1 MRKFLFLPLLALL
14 ASCGKNEDCD
24 IVTPQ
29 PEDLVSLAL
38 YATLSQ
44 SSTDPYN
51 GPLEVLPCETNGS
64 FYIGNYTAKGK
75 QVPFPAYYLITNGI
89 GKSQKYPLR
98 LPVGLRKIPGDTVY
112 YPIHSLVY
120 GTQNIN
126 IGKDDL
132 QAHLKHASAALS
144 VIVSE
149 TNGDAFSD
157 AIDSMWIYISNIH
170 SNLNYFSARPEGT
183 FKTISFGLK
192 PSTNRTE
199 FNNNF
204 VSVFPSQPNPMFQIF
219 VQLSNGTIKHYQ
231 QKLTTQLNAG
241 TRTTVNLSMDGV
253 LLEEG
258 DTGEF
263 QIDKWKEQHDSIHIS
278 LN

>member
-29 PEDLVSLAL
+29 PEDLVSPAL

-98 LPVGLRKIPGDTVY
+98 LPVGTYNVIYWGYPDYFGTAGDAYLADPTLIIGKKLNTTSLGLRKIPGDTVY

-157 AIDSMWIYISNIH
+157 AIDSMWIYISNIY
-170 SNLNYFSARPEGT
+170 SNLNYFSARP
-183 FKTISFGLK
+183 
-192 PSTNRTE
+192 
-199 FNNNF
+199 
-204 VSVFPSQPNPMFQIF
+204 
-219 VQLSNGTIKHYQ
+219 
-231 QKLTTQLNAG
+231 
-241 TRTTVNLSMDGV
+241 
-253 LLEEG
+253 
-258 DTGEF
+258 
-263 QIDKWKEQHDSIHIS
+263 
-278 LN
+278 

>member
-1 MRKFLFLPLLALL
+1 M
-14 ASCGKNEDCD
+14 
-24 IVTPQ
+24 
-29 PEDLVSLAL
+29 SL
-38 YATLSQ
+38 
-44 SSTDPYN
+44 
-51 GPLEVLPCETNGS
+51 
-64 FYIGNYTAKGK
+64 
-75 QVPFPAYYLITNGI
+75 
-89 GKSQKYPLR
+89 
-98 LPVGLRKIPGDTVY
+98 GLRKIPGDTVY

-149 TNGDAFSD
+149 TNGDTFSD

>member
-1 MRKFLFLPLLALL
+1 MIYWGYPDYFGTAGDAYLA
-14 ASCGKNEDCD
+14 D
-24 IVTPQ
+24 P
-29 PEDLVSLAL
+29 
-38 YATLSQ
+38 TL
-44 SSTDPYN
+44 
-51 GPLEVLPCETNGS
+51 
-64 FYIGNYTAKGK
+64 I
-75 QVPFPAYYLITNGI
+75 I
-89 GKSQKYPLR
+89 GKKLNTTSL
-98 LPVGLRKIPGDTVY
+98 GLRKIPGDTVY

-157 AIDSMWIYISNIH
+157 AIDSMWIYISNIY

-204 VSVFPSQPNPMFQIF
+204 VSVFP
-219 VQLSNGTIKHYQ
+219 LSLILCFK
-231 QKLTTQLNAG
+231 
-241 TRTTVNLSMDGV
+241 
-253 LLEEG
+253 
-258 DTGEF
+258 
-263 QIDKWKEQHDSIHIS
+263 S
-278 LN
+278 LYS